1 MCVCV
6 CVGWS
11 IGWQTDWIH
20 DGITDVTG
28 GSEGGDPDPSG
39 RPAAFRATGS
49 VGQEGQGRWRRR
61 RRRTVFSRAPT
72 ARPLTR
78 SPSNEAN
85 RQAGGKFDFLI
96 WFDQISWI
104 LGTAKSQRRPC
115 GFPWKQLFVVHQFH
129 QLVWKTRICRPV
141 SGVSVACRRPVPIK
155 TNSCGLRGVGTVA
168 SKTERSQWVV

>member
-6 CVGWS
+6 CAGWS

-61 RRRTVFSRAPT
+61 RTVFSRAPT
-72 ARPLTR
+72 ARPPAHSFPLKRCPDLRRTR
-78 SPSNEAN
+78 
-85 RQAGGKFDFLI
+85 RAGGKFEFLDLIRSDFLD
-96 WFDQISWI
+96 FRNCQ
-104 LGTAKSQRRPC
+104 KSATPLR
-115 GFPWKQLFVVHQFH
+115 FPM
-129 QLVWKTRICRPV
+129 KTTFRCSPV
-141 SGVSVACRRPVPIK
+141 SPI
-155 TNSCGLRGVGTVA
+155 GLEKPEFADQCLEFLWLVGGP
-168 SKTERSQWVV
+168 SL